1 LFYEQI
7 FLFFLSLNLFK
18 LFFVI
23 RYLFC
28 NAFVYRPALLE
39 SVRVVASAESWHVRA
54 TLPTF
59 LSVLFFRQQFMVS
72 SSALLGALDICI
84 SLLSDSQ
91 HEVRQSSKTC
101 LSGLL
106 RLVSTE
112 HVNSLSSQF
121 IDMCQVGSSSIGSSK
136 RSRLPHASSPAAG
149 PSAMELR
156 TRHAGVLG
164 LAAIVGAHPFDVPS
178 WMPNLLLKLATHVN
192 DPAPIKPTVKEVFLE
207 FWASHQ
213 DAWPLTKLVFDPD
226 QLVELQ
232 NLLVSSSYF
241 M

>member
-1 LFYEQI
+1 
-7 FLFFLSLNLFK
+7 
-18 LFFVI
+18 
-23 RYLFC
+23 
-28 NAFVYRPALLE
+28 
-39 SVRVVASAESWHVRA
+39 
-54 TLPTF
+54 
-59 LSVLFFRQQFMVS
+59 MVS
-72 SSALLGALDICI
+72 SSALLSALDICV

-106 RLVSTE
+106 RLVSTD

-121 IDMCQVGSSSIGSSK
+121 ISMCDAGSNSLGIAK
-136 RSRLPHASSPAAG
+136 RSRLFNGSPSFSG

-178 WMPNLLLKLATHVN
+178 WMPSLLLKLASHVN
-192 DPAPIKPTVKEVFLE
+192 DPAPIKPTVKEVFSE
-207 FWASHQ
+207 FWATHQ
-213 DAWPLTKLVFDPD
+213 DAWPLTKLVFDAD

>member
-1 LFYEQI
+1 MF
-7 FLFFLSLNLFK
+7 ND
-18 LFFVI
+18 
-23 RYLFC
+23 
-28 NAFVYRPALLE
+28 AFDNRPALLE
-39 SVRVVASAESWHVRA
+39 SVRMVANAESWHVRA

-72 SSALLGALDICI
+72 PSALFGALDICI
-84 SLLSDSQ
+84 ALLSDIQ

-106 RLVSTE
+106 RLVPTE
-112 HVNSLSSQF
+112 HVNTLSSQF
-121 IDMCQVGSSSIGSSK
+121 FTMCDSGSSSISSAK
-136 RSRLPHASSPAAG
+136 RSRLPAISSSSVA
-149 PSAMELR
+149 PSAVELR

-164 LAAIVGAHPFDVPS
+164 LAAIVGAHPFDVPT
-178 WMPNLLLKLATHVN
+178 WMPSLLLKLASHVN
-192 DPAPIKPTVKEVFLE
+192 DPAPIKPTVKDVFLE

-213 DAWPLTKLVFDPD
+213 DAWPLTKVVFDPD

>member
-1 LFYEQI
+1 
-7 FLFFLSLNLFK
+7 
-18 LFFVI
+18 
-23 RYLFC
+23 
-28 NAFVYRPALLE
+28 
-39 SVRVVASAESWHVRA
+39 
-54 TLPTF
+54 
-59 LSVLFFRQQFMVS
+59 MVS
-72 SSALLGALDICI
+72 TFALFSALDLCI

-112 HVNSLSSQF
+112 HVNTLSSQF
-121 IDMCQVGSSSIGSSK
+121 IAMCDSGSNTLGIAK
-136 RSRLPHASSPAAG
+136 RSRLLTGAASSSG
-149 PSAMELR
+149 LSTIELR

-178 WMPNLLLKLATHVN
+178 WMPSLLLKLASHVN
-192 DPAPIKPTVKEVFLE
+192 DPAPIKPTVKEVFSE
-207 FWASHQ
+207 FWATHQ

>member
-1 LFYEQI
+1 LNELFARHLCS
-7 FLFFLSLNLFK
+7 FNH
-18 LFFVI
+18 
-23 RYLFC
+23 
-28 NAFVYRPALLE
+28 AFDGRPALLS
-39 SVRVVASAESWHVRA
+39 SVRVVANAESWHVRA

-72 SSALLGALDICI
+72 PSALFGALDICI
-84 SLLSDSQ
+84 SLLSDIQ

-112 HVNSLSSQF
+112 HVNTLSAQF
-121 IDMCQVGSSSIGSSK
+121 IFMCDVGSTSISIAK
-136 RSRLPHASSPAAG
+136 RSRLPGVSSTPVA
-149 PSAMELR
+149 PSVIELR

-164 LAAIVGAHPFDVPS
+164 LAAIVGAHPFDVPN
-178 WMPNLLLKLATHVN
+178 WMPTLLLKLASHVN
-192 DPAPIKPTVKEVFLE
+192 DPPPIKPTVKEVFLE

-213 DAWPLTKLVFDPD
+213 DAWPLTKAVFDPD

>member
-1 LFYEQI
+1 LPFVFY
-7 FLFFLSLNLFK
+7 SNH
-18 LFFVI
+18 
-23 RYLFC
+23 
-28 NAFVYRPALLE
+28 AFDHRPALLD
-39 SVRVVASAESWHVRA
+39 SVRVVANAESWHVRA

-59 LSVLFFRQQFMVS
+59 LSILFFRQQFMVS
-72 SSALLGALDICI
+72 SLALCGALDICI

-112 HVNSLSSQF
+112 HVNTLSSQF
-121 IDMCQVGSSSIGSSK
+121 VAMCDAGSTALGSAK
-136 RSRLPHASSPAAG
+136 RSRLLSGSSKNAG
-149 PSAMELR
+149 PSVSELR

-178 WMPNLLLKLATHVN
+178 WMPSLLLKLASHVN
-192 DPAPIKPTVKEVFLE
+192 DPTPIKPTVKEVFSE

>member
-1 LFYEQI
+1 MVNHAFYH
-7 FLFFLSLNLFK
+7 
-18 LFFVI
+18 
-23 RYLFC
+23 
-28 NAFVYRPALLE
+28 RPALLE
-39 SVRVVASAESWHVRA
+39 SARVVANAESWHVRA

-59 LSVLFFRQQFMVS
+59 LSDLFFRQQFMVS
-72 SSALLGALDICI
+72 SSALIGALDICI
-84 SLLSDSQ
+84 SLLSDLQ

-112 HVNSLSSQF
+112 HVNLLSSQF
-121 IDMCQVGSSSIGSSK
+121 ISMCDAGSSSIAHAK
-136 RSRLPHASSPAAG
+136 RHRLPGVSPSPAG
-149 PSAMELR
+149 PSAVELR

-178 WMPNLLLKLATHVN
+178 WMPSLLLKLASHVN

-213 DAWPLTKLVFDPD
+213 DAWPLTKVVFDAD

>member
-1 LFYEQI
+1 MI
-7 FLFFLSLNLFK
+7 CD
-18 LFFVI
+18 
-23 RYLFC
+23 LFC
-28 NAFVYRPALLE
+28 DAFVHRPALLE

-72 SSALLGALDICI
+72 SSALFGALDICI

-112 HVNSLSSQF
+112 HVNTLSSQF
-121 IDMCQVGSSSIGSSK
+121 IDMCKVGSSSIGISK
-136 RSRLPHASSPAAG
+136 RSRHSQASSSSSG
-149 PSAMELR
+149 PSPLELR